1 VIRPREAIRA
11 AGIACLTAALFVQ
24 GAQAATAPF
33 ERPVRV
39 AELEEPEQRVWSEA
53 EDVDLALL
61 RSGQLL
67 RDEEVE
73 AWIAG
78 LMLRLFPDFGP
89 ALRVRI
95 VRDPEMNAFCLP
107 NGSIYM
113 NLGMLARVRNTS
125 QLATILAHEGVHF
138 THRHGFQQRSS
149 LITTAGF
156 TQGAGLAGGLVGA
169 LLGSLVGMSSIRGFS
184 RTHEREADRVGYGR
198 LLAGGFDPRESVA
211 VFQML
216 TAESKAM
223 GLSDTVFFASHPQ
236 LDERIKVFRE
246 LSAAAGPTAV
256 PESDAAL
263 RAFQPRLQREWM
275 ALEASMGQGGRLVHQ
290 LTRPDAAAFY
300 PPEAPFYLGEGYRLR
315 GEANDRTAMIAA
327 YESAVQRAPT
337 FAPAHAALG
346 VVHFKAKDCAK
357 ASPYLR
363 SYLDLAPD
371 GPLRAHVGRMLEK
384 CR

>member
-1 VIRPREAIRA
+1 VTRLRQSIRA
-11 AGIACLTAALFVQ
+11 AGIACLLAAL
-24 GAQAATAPF
+24 GAQAATPPF
-33 ERPVRV
+33 ERPARA
-39 AELEEPEQRVWSEA
+39 AELDEPEQRVWSEA
-53 EDVDLALL
+53 EDVDLALS
-61 RSGQLL
+61 RSGQLVL
-67 RDEEVE
+67 DEEAE
-73 AWIAG
+73 AWLAG
-78 LMLRLFPDFGP
+78 IMFRLFPDFGA

-138 THRHGFQQRSS
+138 THRHGYQQRSS
-149 LITTAGF
+149 LVTTAGF
-156 TQGAGLAGGLVGA
+156 TKGAGIAGGLVGA
-169 LLGSLVGMSSIRGFS
+169 MLGSLVGMSSIRGFS
-184 RTHEREADRVGYGR
+184 RTHEREADRVGFGR

-223 GLSDTVFFASHPQ
+223 GLADAVFFASHPQ

-246 LSAAAGPTAV
+246 LSAATGTPVV
-256 PESDAAL
+256 PESDAPL

-275 ALEASMGQGGRLVHQ
+275 AMEASMGQGGRLVHQ
-290 LTRPDAAAFY
+290 LTRPDAADFY
-300 PPEAPFYLGEGYRLR
+300 PPEAPYYLGEGYRLR
-315 GEANDRTAMIAA
+315 GDAADRAAMIAA
-327 YESAVQRAPT
+327 YETAVQRVPT

-346 VVHFKAKDCAK
+346 VAHFKAKDCAR
-357 ASPYLR
+357 AAPYLR
-363 SYLDLAPD
+363 TYLDLAPD
-371 GPLRAHVGRMLEK
+371 GLLRSHVGRILEK

>member
-1 VIRPREAIRA
+1 MSHLRKSIRA
-11 AGIACLTAALFVQ
+11 ASIACLLAAVC
-24 GAQAATAPF
+24 AQAATPPF
-33 ERPVRV
+33 ERPVLP
-39 AELEEPEQRVWSEA
+39 AGLEEPEQRVWGEA
-53 EDVDLALL
+53 ADVDLALS
-61 RSGQLL
+61 RSGQLVL
-67 RDEEVE
+67 DEEVE
-73 AWIAG
+73 TWLAS
-78 LMLRLFPDFGP
+78 LMLRLFPDFGA

-149 LITTAGF
+149 LVTTAGF
-156 TQGAGLAGGLVGA
+156 TQGAGIAGGLVGA

-184 RTHEREADRVGYGR
+184 RMHEREADRVGFGR

-223 GLSDTVFFASHPQ
+223 GLTDTVFFASHPQ
-236 LDERIKVFRE
+236 LDERIKTFRE
-246 LSAAAGPTAV
+246 LSAVASTPAL

-290 LTRPDAAAFY
+290 LTRPDAADFY
-300 PPEAPFYLGEGYRLR
+300 PPEAPYYLGEGYRMR
-315 GEANDRTAMIAA
+315 GDAADRNAMIAA
-327 YESAVQRAPT
+327 YESSVQRAPK

-346 VVHFKAKDCAK
+346 VVHFKAKDCAG
-357 ASPYLR
+357 AAPHLQ

-371 GPLRAHVGRMLEK
+371 GPLRAHVSRLLEK

>member
-1 VIRPREAIRA
+1 MRLRRAIRA
-11 AGIACLTAALFVQ
+11 AGIACLVAAV
-24 GAQAATAPF
+24 GAQAATPPF
-33 ERPVRV
+33 ERPVRPV
-39 AELEEPEQRVWSEA
+39 ELEEPEQRVWSEA
-53 EDVDLALL
+53 EDVDLTLS

-78 LMLRLFPDFGP
+78 LMLRLFPDFGA

-149 LITTAGF
+149 LVTTAGF
-156 TQGAGLAGGLVGA
+156 TQGAGIAGGLVGA

-184 RTHEREADRVGYGR
+184 RTHEREADRVGFGR

-223 GLSDTVFFASHPQ
+223 GLTDTVFFASHPQ
-236 LDERIKVFRE
+236 LDERIKTFRE
-246 LSAAAGPTAV
+246 LSAVAGPPTP

-290 LTRPDAAAFY
+290 LTRPDAVDFY
-300 PPEAPFYLGEGYRLR
+300 PPEAPYYLGEGYRLR
-315 GEANDRTAMIAA
+315 GDAADRNAMIAA

-346 VVHFKAKDCAK
+346 VVHFKAKDCAR
-357 ASPYLR
+357 AVPYLR

-371 GPLRAHVGRMLEK
+371 GSLRSHVGRMLEK

>member
-1 VIRPREAIRA
+1 MIRVREAVRA
-11 AGIACLTAALFVQ
+11 AGIACLMVAV
-24 GAQAATAPF
+24 GAQADTPPF
-33 ERPVRV
+33 ERPVRP
-39 AELEEPEQRVWSEA
+39 AELAESEQRVWSES
-53 EDVDLALL
+53 EDIDLVLA
-61 RSGQLL
+61 RSGQLV
-67 RDEEVE
+67 RDDEAE
-73 AWIAG
+73 AWLADV
-78 LMLRLFPDFGP
+78 MARLFPDFGA

-113 NLGMLARVRNTS
+113 NLGMLARVRNAS

-138 THRHGFQQRSS
+138 THRHGYQQRGS
-149 LITTAGF
+149 LISTAGF
-156 TQGAGLAGGLVGA
+156 TQGLGIAGGLVGA

-184 RTHEREADRVGYGR
+184 RTHEREADRVGFGR
-198 LLAGGFDPRESVA
+198 LLAGGFDPREGVA

-246 LSAAAGPTAV
+246 LSAVAEPSTV
-256 PESDAAL
+256 PASDAAL

-275 ALEASMGQGGRLVHQ
+275 ALEASMGQGGRLLHQ
-290 LTRPDAAAFY
+290 LTRPDAAGFY
-300 PPEAPFYLGEGYRLR
+300 PPEAPYYLGEGYRLR
-315 GEANDRTAMIAA
+315 GDPNDRAAMIAA

-346 VVHFKAKDCAK
+346 VVHFKARDCAK